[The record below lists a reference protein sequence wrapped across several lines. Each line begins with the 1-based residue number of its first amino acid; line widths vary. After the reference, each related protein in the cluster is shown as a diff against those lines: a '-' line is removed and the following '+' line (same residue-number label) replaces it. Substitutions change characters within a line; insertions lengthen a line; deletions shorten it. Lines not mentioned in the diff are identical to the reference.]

1 VKRSLPELLREH
13 FEGASFDPHDPD
25 LTAGAFPE
33 WDSFA
38 HFNFFLLL
46 EEAYNVRFSVEE
58 MSELKS
64 VRTIADALKRKGV
77 ELPPQAGSADVA

>member
-1 VKRSLPELLREH
+1 MPVKPSLPELLREH
-13 FEGASFDPHDPD
+13 FEHVGFDPHDPD

-46 EEAYNVRFSVEE
+46 EETYEVRFSVEE
-58 MSELKS
+58 MAELKS
-64 VRTIADALKRKGV
+64 VRAIKDALEAKGI
-77 ELPPQAGSADVA
+77 EASA

>member
-1 VKRSLPELLREH
+1 MTVKPSLPELLREH
-13 FEGASFDPHDPD
+13 FEQVSFDPHDPE

-38 HFNFFLLL
+38 HFNLFLLL
-46 EEAYNVRFSVEE
+46 EETFGVRFSVEE

-64 VRTIADALKRKGV
+64 VRQIREALKEKGV
-77 ELPPQAGSADVA
+77 AAD